1 MALLCRL
8 TPLCR
13 KTAEGKLAF
22 ISVQPKENDDVNI
35 VQPPM
40 ERVTRDGT
48 VGSLDFLSSYN
59 DDHQHDECDDD
70 DIMICAAKSSKRDA
84 STSSRDKKAN
94 VERDEESAASRA
106 KGVKVRHKRKKNG
119 DITEMMRRYLEL
131 KTNQTEEEV
140 AELERPRAKTEAA
153 DFSIKNCNAPQWK
166 SYHVKRE

>member
-1 MALLCRL
+1 
-8 TPLCR
+8 LCR

-84 STSSRDKKAN
+84 STSSRDKRLMLRGMK
-94 VERDEESAASRA
+94 S
-106 KGVKVRHKRKKNG
+106 
-119 DITEMMRRYLEL
+119 LLPQEL
-131 KTNQTEEEV
+131 KG
-140 AELERPRAKTEAA
+140 
-153 DFSIKNCNAPQWK
+153 
-166 SYHVKRE
+166 